1 MSRQMKVALNLLT
14 IQDDPANAREGDI
27 YYNIITKNL
36 RIFNGTVWLE
46 LTPPSD
52 DPTPFY
58 EHTHTYD
65 GKLHTVDVRNPIRF
79 QNYNEN
85 AGPEESLPIVAG
97 IIGGGP
103 EDNLVDPDYTQLT
116 LFSGGTPDSVPEP
129 EEDYT
134 LLEGGSSPE
143 QDSTIIDFGGA

>member
-14 IQDDPANAREGDI
+14 IQDDPANAREGDV
-27 YYNIITKNL
+27 YYNVITKNL
-36 RIFNGTVWLE
+36 RIFNGTVWIE

-79 QNYNEN
+79 QDFNEN
-85 AGPEESLPIVAG
+85 AGPAESLPIVAG

-103 EDNLVDPDYTQLT
+103 EDDLINPNYTQLT
-116 LFSGGTPDSVPEP
+116 LFSGGAPDSIPEP
-129 EEDYT
+129 EEDYI
-134 LLEGGSSPE
+134 LLEGGASQE
-143 QDSTIIDFGGA
+143 QDSTVIDFGGA

>member
-1 MSRQMKVALNLLT
+1 MKVALNLLT
-14 IQDDPANAREGDI
+14 IQDDPANAREGDV
-27 YYNIITKNL
+27 YYNVITKNL
-36 RIFNGTVWLE
+36 RIFNGTVWIE

-79 QNYNEN
+79 QDFNEN
-85 AGPEESLPIVAG
+85 AGPAEALPIVAG

-103 EDNLVDPDYTQLT
+103 EDDLINPNYTQLT
-116 LFSGGTPDSVPEP
+116 LFSGGAPDSIPEP

-134 LLEGGSSPE
+134 LLEGGASQE
-143 QDSTIIDFGGA
+143 QQSTLIDFGGA

>member
-14 IQDDPANAREGDI
+14 IQDDPANAREGDV
-27 YYNIITKNL
+27 YYNVITKNL
-36 RIFNGTVWLE
+36 RIFNGTVWIE

-79 QNYNEN
+79 QDFNEN
-85 AGPEESLPIVAG
+85 AGPAEALPIVAG

-103 EDNLVDPDYTQLT
+103 EDDLINPNYTQLT
-116 LFSGGTPDSVPEP
+116 LFSGGAPDSIPEP

-134 LLEGGSSPE
+134 LLEGGASQE
-143 QDSTIIDFGGA
+143 QQSTLIDFGGA